1 MRISNYEILM
11 VLVTT
16 IVEKI
21 LWDRTGT
28 YNSNN
33 FFTCHA

>member
-1 MRISNYEILM
+1 MIL
-11 VLVTT
+11 LTT

-21 LWDRTGT
+21 LWDRTWT
-28 YNSNN
+28 YSSNN